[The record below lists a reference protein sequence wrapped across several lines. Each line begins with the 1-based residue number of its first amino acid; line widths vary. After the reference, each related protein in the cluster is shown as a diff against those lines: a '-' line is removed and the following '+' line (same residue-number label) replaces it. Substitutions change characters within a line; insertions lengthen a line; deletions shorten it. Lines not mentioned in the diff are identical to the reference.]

1 MGFALCPQ
9 ADLGAGCPSFANVLA
24 RCACKRGRRGDPDL
38 REMTMPA
45 YTIVTTSA
53 TQGNDEAELSL
64 LANEFGDQS
73 EALGYSRRMADE
85 MLDLAQQLSLDFD
98 YSNVGLYDGD
108 LVDEALDTA
117 HPSFIGMWVLDDEGV
132 AFVSA
137 DEIRESA
144 TEPELP

>member
-1 MGFALCPQ
+1 
-9 ADLGAGCPSFANVLA
+9 
-24 RCACKRGRRGDPDL
+24 
-38 REMTMPA
+38 MPA

-53 TQGNDEAELSL
+53 TQGGDAAEVSSL
-64 LANEFGDQS
+64 TNEFGNDS

-108 LVDEALDTA
+108 LVDEELDSA

-137 DEIRESA
+137 DDIRAAEAASDL
-144 TEPELP
+144 T